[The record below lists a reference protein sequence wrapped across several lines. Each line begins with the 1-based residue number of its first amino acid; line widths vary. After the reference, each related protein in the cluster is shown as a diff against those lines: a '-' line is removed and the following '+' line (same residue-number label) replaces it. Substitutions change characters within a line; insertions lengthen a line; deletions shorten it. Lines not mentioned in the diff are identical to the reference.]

1 MHLIDSL
8 ARDGGVVADDKTL
21 SVIIGQYN
29 TVEDAVEDLGYVLE
43 DRDEHLYAVFDGAV
57 VSKDETG
64 HVSIVRK
71 HETPVSMGAWGGLVV
86 GAVIGLVYPPALLEL
101 GAVGAA
107 AGAIVGHLS
116 RGMSNADIKEL
127 GDSLDAATAALV
139 IAVDSE
145 SAGITQ
151 SIMGR
156 AQSITVKSVAAK
168 ASDIDAAIEQASK
181 A

>member
-1 MHLIDSL
+1 M
-8 ARDGGVVADDKTL
+8 ADDKTL
-21 SVIIGQYN
+21 SVIIGQYD
-29 TVEDAVEDLGYVLE
+29 TTEDAVEDLGYVLE
-43 DRDEHLYAVFDGAV
+43 SRDEHLYAFFDGAV
-57 VSKDETG
+57 VSKDESG
-64 HVSIVRK
+64 NVGIVRK

-86 GAVIGLVYPPALLEL
+86 GAVVGLVYPPALLEL

-107 AGAIVGHLS
+107 TGAIVGHFS
-116 RGMSNADIKEL
+116 RGMSNSDIREL
-127 GDSLDAATAALV
+127 GDSLNEATAALI

-145 SAGITQ
+145 SADTTR

-156 AQSITVKSVAAK
+156 ARSITVKPVTAR